1 MKNDFDLVYSEEAL
15 LNRVLYLAS
24 STEINIF
31 VEDEGKEY
39 EYEEILER
47 LLSDDIKINLIFP
60 TGGKLKLEEAYSLF
74 GQSTEYGKCF
84 FIADGD
90 FDIALKRR
98 QINAPNFVYLQ
109 KYNIESY
116 LIQESCIANFMRPKL
131 RKQIDETI
139 NIIDYKSWE
148 SIITP
153 FFKTVFSLHFIV
165 QNEKLGIKN
174 VDRKAAFFVTT
185 EGLPNKENLDRY
197 IDEIEASFPN
207 VKEEIS
213 FTIKRLEEIYGTDPT
228 SFVCGKYY
236 IDSLARFLS
245 SKLSKKKVGYD
256 ELGTFLISNFN
267 IESLAYIRDR
277 LYSYIL
283 LD

>member
-90 FDIALKRR
+90 FDIAVRSGYHC
-98 QINAPNFVYLQ
+98 APYVHDL
-109 KYNIESY
+109 
-116 LIQESCIANFMRPKL
+116 
-131 RKQIDETI
+131 
-139 NIIDYKSWE
+139 
-148 SIITP
+148 
-153 FFKTVFSLHFIV
+153 
-165 QNEKLGIKN
+165 
-174 VDRKAAFFVTT
+174 
-185 EGLPNKENLDRY
+185 
-197 IDEIEASFPN
+197 
-207 VKEEIS
+207 
-213 FTIKRLEEIYGTDPT
+213 
-228 SFVCGKYY
+228 
-236 IDSLARFLS
+236 
-245 SKLSKKKVGYD
+245 
-256 ELGTFLISNFN
+256 LGT
-267 IESLAYIRDR
+267 RDR
-277 LYSYIL
+277 LGTVRISVGYFTTKSDIDAL
-283 LD
+283 SDALNEL